1 MIKYIFFILFFL
13 ISLTLK
19 VNAACDDPPED
30 GVIYTG
36 CAFADSQ
43 DLSSSYLPN
52 ADMTFVSFIGVIFN
66 KSIMLNSRMDNSQF
80 PESSWV
86 RSNLY
91 ESSMQ
96 NSNFEDSDFTSANLH
111 KVSFRGS
118 SLLNVNFSKALMTEV
133 DLTGANIQGA
143 VFDQTLLGNAI
154 FPDGTKCA
162 VDSVGECK
170 KMK

>member
-1 MIKYIFFILFFL
+1 
-13 ISLTLK
+13 
-19 VNAACDDPPED
+19 
-30 GVIYTG
+30 
-36 CAFADSQ
+36 
-43 DLSSSYLPN
+43 
-52 ADMTFVSFIGVIFN
+52 
-66 KSIMLNSRMDNSQF
+66 
-80 PESSWV
+80 
-86 RSNLY
+86 
-91 ESSMQ
+91 MQ

-133 DLTGANIQGA
+133 DLTGTNIKGA
-143 VFDQTLLGNAI
+143 VFEDALLGGAT